1 VTNTREIVIAV
12 GQSAVGRWG
21 DGAVGEKPGK
31 SRGKRQEKR
40 LTTMEMKAEIE
51 VECLL
56 IQQI

>member
-1 VTNTREIVIAV
+1 M
-12 GQSAVGRWG
+12 GRWG
-21 DGAVGEKPGK
+21 DGAMGQLGK

-51 VECLL
+51 VECSL